1 MDIVAIV
8 VFVFFFVLVTLLG
21 FFAARWRRGDLNSL
35 HEWGLAGRRF
45 GTVVSWFLVGG
56 DLYTA
61 YTFIAV
67 PAAVFG
73 AGAVGFFAVPYTILI
88 YPFGFL
94 VLPRLWAVSK
104 RHGYI
109 TPADFVRGR
118 YDSPT
123 LALAIAAT
131 GIIATMP
138 YIALQLVGI
147 QVVIAALGFPTE
159 GFVGEIPL
167 VISFVILAAYTYTSG
182 LRAPAL
188 IAVVKDT
195 LIYIT
200 IIAAMIVIPAKLG
213 GFSAIFAKIPADK
226 LLLKAPSG
234 DNLNAFSAYTTLA
247 LGSAFALF
255 LYPHSV
261 TAILSSRGGNT
272 IRRNMLLLPAYSL
285 LLGLLAL
292 LGFMAYAAG
301 VDKMPQFAAYFATY
315 KAQFAVPGLFLAMFP
330 SWFVGLAFAAIAIGA
345 LVPAAIMSIAA
356 SNLFTRNIYRE
367 YLRPNCT
374 PEQET
379 RVAKL
384 VSLIVKIGALVFI
397 VGVPQQYAIQLQLL
411 GGIWIIQTLPA
422 VFLGLYTRA
431 LDHRALLLGWLAGI
445 AFGSWVAYQNS
456 FKNAN
461 FALEVFGYTIPGY
474 AALYALVLNL
484 GVACVVSLLFQLA
497 GMRTAR
503 DLTQRGDYEDV
514 PEAIA

>member
-1 MDIVAIV
+1 MDTVAIA
-8 VFVFFFVLVTLLG
+8 VFVFFFLFVTLLG
-21 FFAARWRRGDLNSL
+21 FFAARWRRGDLSSL

-118 YDSPT
+118 YNSPL
-123 LALAIAAT
+123 LALAIAVT

-159 GFVGEIPL
+159 GLVGELPL
-167 VISFVILAAYTYTSG
+167 VISFIILAAYTYTSG

-188 IAVVKDT
+188 IAIVKDL

-200 IIAAMIVIPAKLG
+200 IIVAMIVIPAKLG
-213 GFSAIFAKIPADK
+213 GFAAIFAKIPADR

-234 DNLNAFSAYTTLA
+234 DSLNAYSAYTTLA
-247 LGSAFALF
+247 LGSALALF

-261 TAILSSRGGNT
+261 TAILSSRGGST

-301 VDKMPQFAAYFATY
+301 IDKMPEYAGYFKTY

-330 SWFVGLAFAAIAIGA
+330 SWFVGVAFAAIAIGA

-356 SNLFTRNIYRE
+356 ANLFTRNIYRE
-367 YLRPNCT
+367 FIAPDCT
-374 PEQET
+374 PARET
-379 RVAKL
+379 QVAKI
-384 VSLIVKIGALVFI
+384 VSLVVKIGALIFI
-397 VGVPQQYAIQLQLL
+397 VGVPQQFAIQLQLL
-411 GGIWIIQTLPA
+411 GGVWIIQTLPA
-422 VFLGLYTRA
+422 IILGLYTRA
-431 LDHRALLLGWLAGI
+431 LDHRALLLGWLTGI
-445 AFGSWVAYQNS
+445 GFGTWVAYQS
-456 FKNAN
+456 GFKNATY
-461 FALEVFGYTIPGY
+461 ALQVFGLTMPGY
-474 AALYALVLNL
+474 AALYALVLNILVGVVATVAL
-484 GVACVVSLLFQLA
+484 GLLGLKPAGDSTRPGDFDDVA
-497 GMRTAR
+497 
-503 DLTQRGDYEDV
+503 
-514 PEAIA
+514 EAA